1 MDPFQQ
7 VRQWDERTALGW
19 ASGLDFRAADPQ
31 QVALRDGVLAA
42 AALAPGQVAVEVG
55 CGTGPLLAGLAAA
68 VGPAGAVL
76 GIEPQRTLARL
87 AADRTA
93 AGTEGTD
100 GTTGRVGV
108 ALGIGDRL
116 PVLSGVADAV
126 VAQTVLL
133 HVPEPALT
141 ATLAEMVRIARPG
154 GRVISVDQDMD
165 GWLIDHPDRETTS
178 RLLRLNTIHRYGDG
192 WAGRTLARRFRAA
205 GLVDVEV
212 VAHTHVD
219 TAKDSHLHGNAL
231 RMLGSLRDAGLV
243 DAADAD
249 RWAAELDAQP
259 TFFSAL
265 TYYRCTGTV
274 RTG

>member
-7 VRQWDERTALGW
+7 ARGWDERTALGW
-19 ASGLDFRAADPQ
+19 ASGLDRRAADPQ
-31 QVALRDGVLAA
+31 QVALRAGVVAA
-42 AALAPGQVAVEVG
+42 AGLGPGQVAVEVG

-68 VGPAGAVL
+68 VGPGGTVL
-76 GIEPQRTLARL
+76 GVEPQPTLARL
-87 AADRTA
+87 AADRVGA
-93 AGTEGTD
+93 A
-100 GTTGRVGV
+100 RL
-108 ALGIGDRL
+108 ALGLGDRL
-116 PVLSGVADAV
+116 PVRSAVADAV
-126 VAQTVLL
+126 IAQTVLL

-141 ATLAEMVRIARPG
+141 ATLAEMIRVARPG

-178 RLLRLNTIHRYGDG
+178 RLLRLNTRHRYGDG

-212 VAHTHVD
+212 VAHPHVD
-219 TAKDSHLHGNAL
+219 TEHDSHLHGNAL
-231 RMLGSLRDAGLV
+231 RMVAALRDADLV
-243 DAADAD
+243 DAADAE
-249 RWAAELDAQP
+249 RWAAALDDRP

-274 RTG
+274 PV